1 MPEVDGLGSS
11 QFEYVSVNTD
21 LIGWVIENITGKKLA
36 DVISEF
42 IWQPLGAESDAY
54 ITLDRAGNA
63 RPAGGMC
70 ATLRDIAR
78 VGQLVLH
85 DDNGVVPASWIHDM
99 LNNGSQEA
107 FAAGSWNGFERVLGK
122 LSYRSYWLSNK
133 HDQIL
138 IGLGVHG
145 QMLLADRKNGIVMAK
160 TSSQP
165 TRIDFGKMALTILAF
180 KEFQRHL
187 TQENDGALRS

>member
-1 MPEVDGLGSS
+1 MDGLGSS
-11 QFEYVSVNTD
+11 RFEYVSVNTD
-21 LIGWVIENITGKKLA
+21 LMGWVIERIMGKKLA
-36 DVISEF
+36 DVISEL

-54 ITLDRAGNA
+54 ITLDNAGNA

-78 VGQLVLH
+78 IGQLVLH

-99 LNNGSQEA
+99 LDSGSQEA
-107 FAAGSWNGFERVLGK
+107 FAAGPWSGFERVLGK
-122 LSYRSYWLSNK
+122 LAYRSYWLSNK
-133 HDQIL
+133 QDQML

-145 QMLLADRKNGIVMAK
+145 QILIADRKNGIVMAK

-165 TRIDFGKMALTILAF
+165 TRTDFGKSALTILAF
-180 KEFQRHL
+180 KEFQRL
-187 TQENDGALRS
+187 LSQDANGSLKN